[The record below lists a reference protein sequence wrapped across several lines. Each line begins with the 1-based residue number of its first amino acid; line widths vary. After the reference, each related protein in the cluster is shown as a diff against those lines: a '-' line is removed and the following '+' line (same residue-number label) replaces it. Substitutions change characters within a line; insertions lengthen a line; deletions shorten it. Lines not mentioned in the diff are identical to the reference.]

1 MSNNDIAVKEGGE
14 SRPMK
19 KAVKEARSWEASN
32 AKLKAESEARAWW
45 VAKLTSAI
53 AILCVIA
60 IVIMMPLKEPPVPYV
75 LRENTA
81 TGHVEPLTVLNEKV
95 MTGDEVRDKYWA
107 WLYVQSRERYD
118 WYTLQ
123 NDYETMGALSSAP
136 EAKAYKS
143 LFEGKNALDKK
154 WGDKVRVDVRKRSQT
169 MLSTGVISTRFV
181 KTTTRLNDP
190 NDKGTPTCWIATVG
204 LDYLTPSRMN
214 QKTRDINPWGFHAL
228 SYRVDP
234 DVCDQSDT
242 QGDN

>member
-1 MSNNDIAVKEGGE
+1 MSNNEENVAAVDDG
-14 SRPMK
+14 RALK
-19 KAVKEARSWEASN
+19 KAAKDARSWEASK
-32 AKLKAESEARAWW
+32 AKLKAQSEARAWW
-45 VAKLTSAI
+45 VAGLMSVI
-53 AILCVIA
+53 AVLALIA

-95 MTGDEVRDKYWA
+95 VTGDEVRDKYWA
-107 WLYVQSRERYD
+107 WLYVQARERYD

-123 NDYETMGALSSAP
+123 NDYDTIGALSSAP
-136 EAKAYKS
+136 EAKAYHS
-143 LFEGKNALDKK
+143 LFEGKNALDAK
-154 WGDKVRVDVRKRSQT
+154 WGDKVRVTVRKRSQT
-169 MLSTGVISTRFV
+169 MLSKGVISTRFV
-181 KTTTRLNDP
+181 KITARLNDP

-204 LDYLTPSRMN
+204 LDYLTSSRMN
-214 QKTRDINPWGFHAL
+214 QKTRDLNPWGFQAL